1 MQIVCS
7 EPHKTTAEV
16 TMFYKLIIDQTH
28 TLNKWGC
35 IDFPPAHYWGKWNE
49 SDFFTKTGKKK
60 SKYITNLF
68 CLLPFEG
75 IMFIQVDIW
84 FAEHDREYKT
94 SSFLILPCLNCT
106 SWELEEI
113 WKKSICLR
121 SLFLESQFYFLI
133 CEFLNTNVMSQVW

>member
-1 MQIVCS
+1 MIFLQ
-7 EPHKTTAEV
+7 
-16 TMFYKLIIDQTH
+16 LIIEGNGMSQIF
-28 TLNKWGC
+28 LQKG
-35 IDFPPAHYWGKWNE
+35 GE
-49 SDFFTKTGKKK
+49 K

-113 WKKSICLR
+113 WKKKHLFEEPFFGKSI
-121 SLFLESQFYFLI
+121 LFLNL
-133 CEFLNTNVMSQVW
+133 

>member
-1 MQIVCS
+1 MIFLQ
-7 EPHKTTAEV
+7 
-16 TMFYKLIIDQTH
+16 LIIEGNGMSQIF
-28 TLNKWGC
+28 LQKG
-35 IDFPPAHYWGKWNE
+35 GE
-49 SDFFTKTGKKK
+49 K

-113 WKKSICLR
+113 WEKKA
-121 SLFLESQFYFLI
+121 F
-133 CEFLNTNVMSQVW
+133 V